1 MRKNLKLAFAI
12 ACLTVA
18 AFGALSH
25 HYQKDSFCESHLKA
39 LDSKLV
45 RIIEVVPFSK
55 DQDVVVFYETTE
67 GFGAAHFKRMPLLHK
82 WHVKEKYMTL
92 FENGIT
98 QNYVTFEIED
108 KKQDFRMVYDNDKQ

>member
-1 MRKNLKLAFAI
+1 MKKNFTIALAI
-12 ACLTVA
+12 AFFTVA
-18 AFGALSH
+18 AFGALSL
-25 HYQKDSFCESHLKA
+25 HYQKDSFCEGHLKA

-45 RIIEVVPFSK
+45 RIIEVIPFSK

-82 WHVKEKYMTL
+82 WQVKEQYMTR
-92 FENGIT
+92 FENGLT

-108 KKQDFRMVYDNDKQ
+108 KKQDFRMVYDNTKQ